1 MSCSTSKK
9 YSLAVTTQGPTY
21 PPSEV
26 MNENG
31 NFIVIGKLSLGNNN
45 STKPSQEWG
54 GAIVS
59 SKTPVPKFGDVTA
72 YEVIR
77 RFDPENIT
85 PQDDCMLYT
94 LPLPLPCNN
103 YPMVFSKE
111 QTLDNNERNSLPL
124 HKGFIPDI
132 EPEHGRKITQP
143 IMLSDWIKAQGEL
156 VVTLSRDKTAA
167 DFSFKFQGL
176 IPNSLYT
183 VMALREFD
191 LRPNNPT
198 RPGPLGVPNVFVTTK
213 EGRGSYQ
220 ALMPNPFPKS
230 ASGGNRIISVVL
242 LWMSSQMSY
251 GGAIG
256 RYGLG
261 GDIHAQLKLPGR
273 FFNEFETRV

>member
-1 MSCSTSKK
+1 MSRLTAKK
-9 YSLAVTTQGPTY
+9 YSLVVTTQGPTY

-26 MNENG
+26 MNEDG
-31 NFIVIGKLSLGNNN
+31 NFVVIGKLNLGSN
-45 STKPSQEWG
+45 SSTQLSQEWG

-59 SKTPVPKFGDVTA
+59 SKTPVPKFGDVA
-72 YEVIR
+72 PYEVIR
-77 RFDPENIT
+77 RFDPESIT
-85 PQDDCMLYT
+85 SQDDCMLYT

-103 YPMVFSKE
+103 YPMIFSKE
-111 QTLDNNERNSLPL
+111 QVLVNEERNSLPL
-124 HKGFIPDI
+124 HEGFIPDL
-132 EPEHGRKITQP
+132 EPEHGRKITRP
-143 IMLSDWIKAQGEL
+143 IMLSDWVKAKGEL
-156 VVTLSRDKTAA
+156 LVTLSSDKTAA
-167 DFSFKFQGL
+167 DFLFEFQGL

-191 LRPNNPT
+191 LRSNSPT
-198 RPGPLGVPNVFVTTK
+198 RPGPLGVPNVFITTK

-256 RYGLG
+256 HYGLG

-273 FFNEFETRV
+273 FFDEFETRA